1 MLGHDLV
8 DEDLRVVLRDDELRA
23 ESGLETLGKREL
35 ARVRA
40 GALGSVLVPVGA
52 GLPLLCFALLA
63 LGDVLL
69 LVGLPF
75 GVVVG
80 MTHVRMYIPLTTP
93 SFDL

>member
-52 GLPLLCFALLA
+52 GLPLISTLKELIQT
-63 LGDVLL
+63 GDHITEIEGVFSGTLSYIFNQ
-69 LVGLPF
+69 F
-75 GVVVG
+75 G
-80 MTHVRMYIPLTTP
+80 
-93 SFDL
+93 